1 MGKGGKGKGGKGYI
15 WSTAGTPDTGT
26 RIYRDPEKPVS
37 REGVVVDKASNEAD
51 ESVVKIDEKNGGAMK
66 TSDSCQVSEVVKPG
80 TGDMVAK
87 QDVSTRCQ
95 APKITTSATPSTT
108 DGSSTSG
115 TYPSRCPKLVT
126 RVAPFDPAAVDI
138 PIDLDDALQLELR
151 KCDGPLYTHM
161 IEYLSK
167 RINSPSSLRLGWRKS
182 LKESDEEVND
192 NDSLVSDCSDY
203 GPNHGKMPTT
213 ELGLG
218 LHEVLHEFEDE
229 NKRTIYVLYQTL
241 GMPVG
246 GYGSACL
253 YTSLILL
260 MKEEKSRKHTR
271 GLLEEF
277 LGTVWRLSTKVN
289 KSEVAI
295 WRFDIK
301 DSFWSK
307 VAARKPR
314 DLSLVVLEKE
324 MKKLII
330 EDISWFLR
338 RDTCDFYAQHGIPYH
353 RAYLFYG
360 APGAG
365 KTSTIFAL
373 AGEFERNLCF
383 LQASVQM
390 TDDSFR
396 LAIGQAPPK
405 SIIVME
411 DVDALF
417 TVHRESNTNHSLS
430 FSGFLNAIDGLA
442 SSDDVIFVLTTNHPE
457 RLDPALLRPGRVDV
471 RVEFKAPNMEMA
483 KEYFLTYYPD
493 ADNFALQFA
502 KNTSREHSQVSMAQ
516 MQHYFLFC
524 HRHQYG
530 AEKAAQEVTTFPWTT
545 PVGREVNN
553 MMY

>member
-1 MGKGGKGKGGKGYI
+1 MTEAEQPCILK
-15 WSTAGTPDTGT
+15 SEDTP
-26 RIYRDPEKPVS
+26 IQ
-37 REGVVVDKASNEAD
+37 
-51 ESVVKIDEKNGGAMK
+51 VVK
-66 TSDSCQVSEVVKPG
+66 SG
-80 TGDMVAK
+80 TGDAVAKLAK
-87 QDVSTRCQ
+87 QDVSGQCQ
-95 APKITTSATPSTT
+95 VPKVSSTTPSTT
-108 DGSSTSG
+108 DGSSTTG
-115 TYPSRCPKLVT
+115 TCPSRSPKLVT
-126 RVAPFDPAAVDI
+126 RVAPFDQAAIDI
-138 PIDLDDALQLELR
+138 PIDLEDAVQLELR
-151 KCDGPLYTHM
+151 KCDGALYSHM

-167 RINSPSSLRLGWRKS
+167 RVGNPSSLRLGWRKT
-182 LKESDEEVND
+182 LKESDDDDTEE
-192 NDSLVSDCSDY
+192 SDGENLPFGGESF
-203 GPNHGKMPTT
+203 GFPNHGKMPIT

-218 LHEVLHEFEDE
+218 LHELLHEFEDE
-229 NKRTIYVLYQTL
+229 KKRVIYVLFQTL
-241 GMPVG
+241 GSPVG
-246 GYGSACL
+246 GYGNACL
-253 YTSLILL
+253 YTSLILF
-260 MKEEKSRKHTR
+260 MKDERSKKHTR

-277 LGTVWRLSTKVN
+277 MGTVWRLSTKVN
-289 KSEVAI
+289 KAEVSI

-330 EDISWFLR
+330 DDLSWFLR
-338 RDTCDFYAQHGIPYH
+338 KDTCDFYAQHGIPYH

-383 LQASVQM
+383 LQASAQM

-417 TVHRESNTNHSLS
+417 TVHRESSTSHSLS

-471 RVEFKAPNMEMA
+471 RVEFRAPNMEMA
-483 KEYFLTYYPD
+483 KEYFLTYYPE
-493 ADNFALQFA
+493 ADEFALQFA
-502 KNTSREHSQVSMAQ
+502 KSTSREHSQVSMAQ
-516 MQHYFLFC
+516 MQHYFLYC

-530 AEKAAQEVTTFPWTT
+530 AEKAAKEVTKFHWNT
-545 PVGREVNN
+545 PVGREEINL
-553 MMY
+553 MY